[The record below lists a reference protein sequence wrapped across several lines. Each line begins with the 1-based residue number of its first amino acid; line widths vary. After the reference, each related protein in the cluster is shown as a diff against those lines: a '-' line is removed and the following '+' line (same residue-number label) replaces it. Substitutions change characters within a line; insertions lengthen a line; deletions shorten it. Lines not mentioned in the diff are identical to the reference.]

1 MLSVFYI
8 SAEDSHNVP
17 GTAQTLTV
25 ATCKSSMGCLAR
37 WERAQQLG
45 LEPPEKV
52 MHLLQQL
59 ETEPQEQQGLWANR
73 I

>member
-1 MLSVFYI
+1 
-8 SAEDSHNVP
+8 
-17 GTAQTLTV
+17 
-25 ATCKSSMGCLAR
+25 MGCLAR